1 MHVGLFTTFTRLPA
15 PGQNTRIDKD
25 TSKPA
30 GGMYI
35 YVAEGL
41 VGWLVGGGFI
51 LSAFGSLLVRID
63 CYRFFVDSSSTSGNS
78 SHLVAVCSSPPLLDN
93 RY

>member
-41 VGWLVGGGFI
+41 VGWLVGWWRVYI
-51 LSAFGSLLVRID
+51 ISIWI
-63 CYRFFVDSSSTSGNS
+63 STG
-78 SHLVAVCSSPPLLDN
+78 AD
-93 RY
+93 